1 MTAMAGE
8 LVRERQPVIERAS
21 PSDRAFLAMDCGE
34 VPEQFGVILML
45 DEGGGLDLDRARQ
58 LLAERIPAVPRL
70 RQRLVSVPP
79 GCGGPIWI
87 DARGFDI
94 RRHVRAVA
102 CREPGDEPALLETAL
117 SVITS
122 PLPRSAPLWSAVLVT
137 GPAGNTLA
145 LVIVLHHALADGVG
159 GLAVLTQLIDGATGT
174 PEASFPRPAPAP
186 AMLAREALAAR
197 LRALRHP
204 AQSWHL
210 LRESMGAG
218 GGLRPPRA
226 APSSLNQ
233 PTGPRRQLAV
243 VRADLAAVQT
253 AAHRHGATTNDAVLV
268 AVAGA
273 LHHVLLGRGETV
285 GTIVV
290 TVPVSGRRPD
300 DGSPPLGN
308 MVSPLLVAV
317 PATGDVPDRL
327 RQVAAQV
334 RAHRQAATGP
344 PPIALLGWLFR
355 PLAALGGFRWYM
367 DHQHRFHTLV
377 SHVRGPVEPVT
388 FGECPITSAIPAGV
402 GPGGNIPV
410 YFEVLSY
417 AGTLTVTAIGD
428 PAQFPEL
435 DALTD
440 ALRTEFDLI
449 IQAVSAPVMP
459 GASSR
464 ARTPLL
470 GLRRK
475 PGRLALAVFR
485 MPLRAYHHDAG
496 WLLGHTFMEFVHTG
510 RKTGRQYETV
520 AMVLRYDADAH
531 EAVICAG
538 WGPDTDW
545 VRNLRAG
552 SAARVRLG
560 RESFTPLH
568 RFLSDEEAFDV
579 VVRFRREHPRRVWL
593 ISTILDWGDLRDD
606 AAVRGFIGT
615 HPFVAFRPA
624 TTSPG

>member
-1 MTAMAGE
+1 MTAMARE
-8 LVRERQPVIERAS
+8 FVRQRQPVIERAS
-21 PSDRAFLAMDCGE
+21 PSDRAFLAMDSGE
-34 VPEQFGVILML
+34 VPEQFGVILVL
-45 DEGGGLDLDRARQ
+45 DEGGELDLERARR
-58 LLAERIPAVPRL
+58 LLAERVPAVPRL
-70 RQRLVSVPP
+70 RQRLISVPP

-94 RRHVRAVA
+94 NRHVRAVA

-117 SVITS
+117 SVIMS
-122 PLPRSAPLWSAVLVT
+122 PLPRSAPLWAAVLVT
-137 GPAGNTLA
+137 APGGNALA

-159 GLAVLTQLIDGATGT
+159 GLAVLTELIDGAVRT
-174 PEASFPRPAPAP
+174 PEVSFPRPAPAP
-186 AMLAREALAAR
+186 ASLACEAFAAR
-197 LRALRHP
+197 LRALRH
-204 AQSWHL
+204 AARSWHL

-233 PTGPRRQLAV
+233 PAGPYRRLAV

-253 AAHRHGATTNDAVLV
+253 AAHRHGATTNDAVLI

-273 LHHVLLGRGETV
+273 LHQVLLRRGETV
-285 GTIVV
+285 GSFVV

-300 DGSPPLGN
+300 GGPPLGN
-308 MVSPLLVAV
+308 MVSPLLVSV

-334 RAHRQAATGP
+334 RVHKQAATGP

-388 FGECPITSAIPAGV
+388 FGGCRIISAVPAGV

-417 AGTLTVTAIGD
+417 AGTLTVSAIAD
-428 PAQFPEL
+428 HAQFPEL

-449 IQAVSAPVMP
+449 IQAVSAPVRP
-459 GASSR
+459 AAGSR
-464 ARTPLL
+464 AHAAPRPA
-470 GLRRK
+470 
-475 PGRLALAVFR
+475 PQ
-485 MPLRAYHHDAG
+485 AG
-496 WLLGHTFMEFVHTG
+496 PARSGHV
-510 RKTGRQYETV
+510 
-520 AMVLRYDADAH
+520 
-531 EAVICAG
+531 
-538 WGPDTDW
+538 P
-545 VRNLRAG
+545 
-552 SAARVRLG
+552 
-560 RESFTPLH
+560 
-568 RFLSDEEAFDV
+568 
-579 VVRFRREHPRRVWL
+579 
-593 ISTILDWGDLRDD
+593 D
-606 AAVRGFIGT
+606 AASCL
-615 HPFVAFRPA
+615 PP
-624 TTSPG
+624 

>member
-1 MTAMAGE
+1 VGTHELQTAMTMGSEHPHGHDNAGHGD
-8 LVRERQPVIERAS
+8 
-21 PSDRAFLAMDCGE
+21 DR
-34 VPEQFGVILML
+34 P
-45 DEGGGLDLDRARQ
+45 
-58 LLAERIPAVPRL
+58 
-70 RQRLVSVPP
+70 
-79 GCGGPIWI
+79 
-87 DARGFDI
+87 
-94 RRHVRAVA
+94 
-102 CREPGDEPALLETAL
+102 
-117 SVITS
+117 
-122 PLPRSAPLWSAVLVT
+122 
-137 GPAGNTLA
+137 
-145 LVIVLHHALADGVG
+145 
-159 GLAVLTQLIDGATGT
+159 
-174 PEASFPRPAPAP
+174 
-186 AMLAREALAAR
+186 
-197 LRALRHP
+197 
-204 AQSWHL
+204 
-210 LRESMGAG
+210 
-218 GGLRPPRA
+218 
-226 APSSLNQ
+226 
-233 PTGPRRQLAV
+233 
-243 VRADLAAVQT
+243 
-253 AAHRHGATTNDAVLV
+253 TTNDAVLV

-273 LHHVLLGRGETV
+273 LHHVLLGRGEAV

-410 YFEVLSY
+410 YFEVLSH

-464 ARTPLL
+464 AHPAPRPAPQA
-470 GLRRK
+470 RPARS
-475 PGRLALAVFR
+475 
-485 MPLRAYHHDAG
+485 
-496 WLLGHTFMEFVHTG
+496 GHV
-510 RKTGRQYETV
+510 
-520 AMVLRYDADAH
+520 
-531 EAVICAG
+531 
-538 WGPDTDW
+538 P
-545 VRNLRAG
+545 
-552 SAARVRLG
+552 
-560 RESFTPLH
+560 
-568 RFLSDEEAFDV
+568 
-579 VVRFRREHPRRVWL
+579 
-593 ISTILDWGDLRDD
+593 D
-606 AAVRGFIGT
+606 AASRL
-615 HPFVAFRPA
+615 PP
-624 TTSPG
+624 